1 MTTTGAYLLSKS
13 SLASGTALAHLLA
26 LQTGAGPGQTVFA
39 SMFSVQIEEPL
50 LFAVQRPKREA
61 REDYRPAVSRLSADT
76 EKSVSIFTRE
86 ATLNVL
92 TEPDELFILQGS
104 TESVVVRDLGQE
116 RFTVRQSDVVW
127 IDETELSIHST
138 QPGTIVIG

>member
-1 MTTTGAYLLSKS
+1 MTTARERMKALSGLSGSHSARAHFLAITQGTG
-13 SLASGTALAHLLA
+13 T
-26 LQTGAGPGQTVFA
+26 GQTIFA
-39 SMFSVQIEEPL
+39 SMFSVQIEEPR

-76 EKSVSIFTRE
+76 EKALSIFTRE

-92 TEPDELFILQGS
+92 TETDELFIRQGS

-116 RFTVRQSDVVW
+116 RFTVRQSDVLE
-127 IDETELSIHST
+127 IN
-138 QPGTIVIG
+138 

>member
-1 MTTTGAYLLSKS
+1 MTTARERMKALSGLSGSHSARAHFLAITQGTG
-13 SLASGTALAHLLA
+13 T
-26 LQTGAGPGQTVFA
+26 GQTIFA
-39 SMFSVQIEEPL
+39 SMFSVQIEEPR

-76 EKSVSIFTRE
+76 EKAVSIFTSE

-92 TEPDELFILQGS
+92 TEPDELFIRQGS

-116 RFTVRQSDVVW
+116 RFTVRQSDVL
-127 IDETELSIHST
+127 EMN
-138 QPGTIVIG
+138 

>member
-1 MTTTGAYLLSKS
+1 MTTARERMKALSGLSGSHSARAHFLAITQGTG
-13 SLASGTALAHLLA
+13 T
-26 LQTGAGPGQTVFA
+26 GQTIFA
-39 SMFSVQIEEPL
+39 SMFSVQIEEPR

-76 EKSVSIFTRE
+76 EKTVSIFTRE

-92 TEPDELFILQGS
+92 TEIDELFIRQGS

-116 RFTVRQSDVVW
+116 RFTVRQSDVV
-127 IDETELSIHST
+127 E
-138 QPGTIVIG
+138 VN

>member
-1 MTTTGAYLLSKS
+1 MNVGEYLVSKS
-13 SLASGTALAHLLA
+13 SLSSGTALAHLLA
-26 LQTGAGPGQTVFA
+26 LQAGTGSGQTVFA
-39 SMFSVQIEEPL
+39 SMFSVQIEEPR

-61 REDYRPAVSRLSADT
+61 RDDYRPAVSRLSADT
-76 EKSVSIFTRE
+76 EKAVSIFTRE

-92 TEPDELFILQGS
+92 TEADELFIRQGT

-116 RFTVRQSDVVW
+116 RFTVRQSDVVG

>member
-1 MTTTGAYLLSKS
+1 MNVGEYLVSKS
-13 SLASGTALAHLLA
+13 SLSSGTALAHLLA
-26 LQTGAGPGQTVFA
+26 LQAGTGSGQTVFA
-39 SMFSVQIEEPL
+39 SMFSVQIEEPR

-61 REDYRPAVSRLSADT
+61 RDDYRPAVSRLSADT
-76 EKSVSIFTRE
+76 EKAVSIFTRE

-92 TEPDELFILQGS
+92 TEADELFIRQGS
-104 TESVVVRDLGQE
+104 TDSVVVRDLGQE
-116 RFTVRQSDVVW
+116 RFTVRQSDVVG

>member
-1 MTTTGAYLLSKS
+1 MNAGQYLVSKS
-13 SLASGTALAHLLA
+13 PLSSGTALAHLLA
-26 LQTGAGPGQTVFA
+26 MQTGGVRTVFA
-39 SMFSVQIEEPL
+39 SMFSVQIEEPR

-61 REDYRPAVSRLSADT
+61 GDDYRPAVSRLSADT
-76 EKSVSIFTRE
+76 EKAVSIFTRE
-86 ATLNVL
+86 ASLSVL
-92 TEPDELFILQGS
+92 TEPDELFVRQGA

-116 RFTVRQSDVVW
+116 RFTVRQSDVVG

>member
-26 LQTGAGPGQTVFA
+26 LQTGTGTGQAIFA
-39 SMFSVQIEEPL
+39 SMFSVQIEEPR

-92 TEPDELFILQGS
+92 TEPDELFIRQGS
-104 TESVVVRDLGQE
+104 TDSVVVRDLGQE
-116 RFTVRQSDVVW
+116 RFTVRQSDV
-127 IDETELSIHST
+127 IEIN
-138 QPGTIVIG
+138 